1 MLKIMFICYG
11 NICRSP
17 AAEGIFN
24 HQVANS
30 QQLIMASADS
40 AGTHDFH
47 VGKRPDFRAV
57 REAAR
62 YGINLT
68 DSWASQ
74 VTEQDFYDYD
84 WLVAMDEYNI
94 ECLKKMAPKSQWRK
108 VIRLASFHPSE
119 AYTYV
124 PDPYKGSHHDFKIM
138 FESMWIM
145 IEQMLGQIVTSTAL
159 LSDQTSHDG
168 HKPWT
173 GV

>member
-47 VGKRPDFRAV
+47 IGKRPDIRTV
-57 REAAR
+57 RQAAR
-62 YGINLT
+62 YGINLS

-74 VTEQDFYDYD
+74 VTEENFYDYD
-84 WLVAMDEYNI
+84 WLVVMDDHNI
-94 ECLKKMAPKSQWRK
+94 QCLKEVAPKSQWHK
-108 VIRLASFHPSE
+108 VIRLADFHPSE

-124 PDPYKGSHHDFKIM
+124 PDPFKGSHHDFKIM

-145 IEQMLGQIVTSTAL
+145 IERMLESMVSSTAAHP
-159 LSDQTSHDG
+159 DQTSRAEPS
-168 HKPWT
+168 PWT